1 MANHTENS
9 TVPPFYEGSTQSIQK
24 TPVEEKRRQG
34 LSHITMVLGWI
45 TLTVAMVGGAKLLLD
60 LLTNG
65 LNMEGIWAKVIS
77 LGLTFLLGWVVC
89 LICIRAFGN
98 LILPIL
104 IQAYIFLTVSG
115 ILVLYGRVAYKL
127 YMEQFVAEHH
137 YMRYSLAIGIG
148 FAVLVGLHLLIEYHD
163 LRPFS
168 IPFLVAGV
176 IHLSSMV
183 FHYVFMNGSQ
193 ENVLG
198 DVYFFGVVMLI
209 AILML
214 LHLGIFNL
222 PRNIINHFFE
232 KNGHA
237 LHPGNQQS

>member
-1 MANHTENS
+1 MTNPAGNG
-9 TVPPFYEGSTQSIQK
+9 TVPPFHEGPRQSVQK
-24 TPVEEKRRQG
+24 NPVEEKGRQG
-34 LSHITMVLGWI
+34 LSHITMALGWI
-45 TLTVAMVGGAKLLLD
+45 TLTVAMLGGTKLLWDILTD
-60 LLTNG
+60 GFLL
-65 LNMEGIWAKVIS
+65 ESIWAKVIS
-77 LGLTFLLGWVVC
+77 LGLTFLLGWAVC

-98 LILPIL
+98 LVLPIL
-104 IQAYIFLTVSG
+104 IQIYIFLTVSG

-127 YMEQFVAEHH
+127 YIEQFVANQH

-176 IHLSSMV
+176 LHLSSMV

-198 DVYFFGVVMLI
+198 DVFFFGIVMLI

-222 PRNIINHFFE
+222 PRRIINYFF
-232 KNGHA
+232 
-237 LHPGNQQS
+237 